1 MATSPNMPAPADLAP
16 ADLDDD
22 DKTLMA
28 SPVSWS
34 AETVKALHKIV
45 YEETSRT
52 MIVPQV
58 LPHFVLP
65 PKTTTVPLNLVNPQ
79 YLDPVPAGGGT
90 PANPVVMALTI
101 DEGQA
106 VRVYELWTEIALTDQ
121 QVNEVAKATN
131 PEGTS
136 MAVATRIGAQY
147 HAQAHD
153 YVAFQGA
160 LAYSNPDTFFSNYV
174 GYRAGQIPL
183 DGGLFG
189 GSITPG
195 SNPPYTSFP
204 GGKGGANPYAYTTP
218 PQVVPPLT
226 GGPAGVVWGDNML
239 EPISELLN
247 TMSAG
252 GNSGPFGLFVPPDV
266 RADMSAPAGNQSLAI
281 TYDRVAPQFEL
292 GVHTTRGLPTVTT
305 GGVTYYSGVI
315 VSGGGNAVSLG
326 VGQHAR
332 LRHMQRDPQGWH
344 RFRIVGRHVLLVSD
358 LGAVGQLVF
367 QGAPPIP

>member
-1 MATSPNMPAPADLAP
+1 MATPSNMPAPADLAP

-22 DKTLMA
+22 DKTLLGPPINW
-28 SPVSWS
+28 SP
-34 AETVKALHKIV
+34 ETVKALHKIV

-52 MIVPQV
+52 MIVPQI

-65 PKTTTVPLNLVNPQ
+65 PKATTVPLNLVNAQ
-79 YLDPVPAGGGT
+79 YLDPKT
-90 PANPVVMALTI
+90 TSSANPVVMALTI
-101 DEGQA
+101 DEGQS
-106 VRVYELWTEIALTDQ
+106 VRLNELWTEIALTDQ
-121 QVNEVAKATN
+121 QVSEVANATN

-136 MAVATRIGAQY
+136 MAVATRIAAQY

-160 LAYSNPDTFFSNYV
+160 QIYSNPDTFFSSFV

-189 GSITPG
+189 GSIDPA
-195 SNPPYTSFP
+195 SPSPHYTAFT
-204 GGKGGANPYAYTTP
+204 GTKATNPYAYTTT
-218 PQVVPPLT
+218 PQLVSPLT

-247 TMSAG
+247 TMAAG
-252 GNSGPFGLFVPPDV
+252 GNSGPFGLFVPPEV
-266 RADMSAPAGNQSLAI
+266 RADMSAPAGKESLAI
-281 TYDRVAPQFEL
+281 TYDRIAPQFEL
-292 GVHTTRGLPTVTT
+292 GVHTTRGLPTITT
-305 GGVTYYSGVI
+305 AGVTYYGGVI
-315 VSGGGNAVSLG
+315 VSVGGNAVSLG

-367 QGAPPIP
+367 KGAS